1 MEFLRL
7 CKEEVDPEGAAKV
20 QEALSLD
27 PSEVL
32 AEIFYFYNPIRVVC
46 LIFQLL
52 WHIETSFSKAKAS

>member
-20 QEALSLD
+20 QEALSVD

-32 AEIFYFYNPIRVVC
+32 AEIF
-46 LIFQLL
+46 
-52 WHIETSFSKAKAS
+52 